1 MDDKTQDQLMY
12 EEAVQ
17 TVRESILEQKE
28 AGVDFSKR
36 AVREKFKLDIIQT
49 ATRLAND
56 KRIFE

>member
-1 MDDKTQDQLMY
+1 MY